1 MLGAEKVPTFGRS
14 GLFVGVA
21 YLRLT
26 VHVLFT
32 ASGVVNEQVV
42 PVMLNRFPLLI
53 VRLSEVICSEDAPV
67 FVIVT
72 TLVTG
77 ARGLGMVKVR
87 VRTPRI
93 VESVPFVAAV

>member
-1 MLGAEKVPTFGRS
+1 MIG
-14 GLFVGVA
+14 GLEGVA

-26 VHVLFT
+26 VHVPPT

-42 PVMLNRFPLLI
+42 PVRLNVLPIRF
-53 VRLSEVICSEDAPV
+53 VTVSDVICNGDPPV
-67 FVIVT
+67 FVTVT

-87 VRTPRI
+87 VRPKSPF
-93 VESVPFVAAV
+93 ESVPLVADV

>member
-1 MLGAEKVPTFGRS
+1 MIGGV
-14 GLFVGVA
+14 VGVA

-26 VHVLFT
+26 VHVPFT

-42 PVMLNRFPLLI
+42 PVRLNVLPIRF
-53 VRLSEVICSEDAPV
+53 VTVSDVICNGDAPV
-67 FVIVT
+67 FVTVT

-77 ARGLGMVKVR
+77 ARGLGIVKVR
-87 VRTPRI
+87 LRPRSP